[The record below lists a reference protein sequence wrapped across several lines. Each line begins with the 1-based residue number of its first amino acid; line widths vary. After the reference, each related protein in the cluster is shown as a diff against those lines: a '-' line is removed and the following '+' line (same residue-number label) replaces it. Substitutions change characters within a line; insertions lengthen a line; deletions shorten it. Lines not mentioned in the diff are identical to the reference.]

1 VKRTVDLVISTI
13 IIVVTSPLLA
23 AIALAIRLESKGPAI
38 FHQRRVGKHGKHF
51 TLYKFRTMYWGKSAR
66 GSEGRVI
73 ADRPLDPSDPGIT
86 SFGRW
91 LRNTS
96 LDELPQLVNVLK
108 GEMSLV
114 GPRPA
119 IPEQVAIYG
128 KIERQRLKVS
138 PGITGLAQ
146 ISGRN
151 TIDWDERFKLD
162 VCYINN
168 WNFWMDTKII
178 STTFFQIIRFQG
190 IYRSQDQSHVKST

>member
-1 VKRTVDLVISTI
+1 MVDLVISTI

-23 AIALAIRLESKGPAI
+23 AIALAIRLNSKGPAI
-38 FHQRRVGKHGKHF
+38 FHQTRVGKHGKHF
-51 TLYKFRTMYWGKSAR
+51 TLYKFRTMYLGKSAR

-86 SFGRW
+86 PFGRW

-119 IPEQVAIYG
+119 IPEQVANYG
-128 KIERQRLKVS
+128 DIERQRLKVL

-151 TIDWDERFKLD
+151 TIDWDERIRLD
-162 VCYINN
+162 VCYVNN
-168 WNFWMDTKII
+168 RSIWMDTKII
-178 STTFFQIIRFQG
+178 SATFFQIIRFQG
-190 IYRSQDQSHVKST
+190 IYHSQDQSHVKSTHS